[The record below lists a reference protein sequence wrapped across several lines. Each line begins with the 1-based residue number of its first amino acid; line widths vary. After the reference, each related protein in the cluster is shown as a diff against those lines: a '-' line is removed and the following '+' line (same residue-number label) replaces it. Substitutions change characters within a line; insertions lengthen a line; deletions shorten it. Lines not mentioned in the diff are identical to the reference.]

1 MCGECV
7 TIEYSAPKQNA
18 ITKVQ
23 ETFWKQ
29 QWREYKCQRSW
40 KGAMK
45 CCLPD
50 TSWLPWSWTHSG
62 YGYSTRIMRAQ
73 TYTHTC
79 VCTYTR
85 CECGRESSWEKE
97 RVQREWDREGKS
109 KYKINKYKI
118 ILKNWRKGDSQKGLV
133 ASKSTSIHPLW
144 EILIYFHLCFVVD
157 RTEIQY
163 NCDCESW
170 LKFLCPCLDVSP
182 SLLWWIYGDELCN
195 AMPKTSHS
203 IWFWYRKL

>member
-1 MCGECV
+1 ML
-7 TIEYSAPKQNA
+7 SPRS
-18 ITKVQ
+18 
-23 ETFWKQ
+23 
-29 QWREYKCQRSW
+29 RE
-40 KGAMK
+40 
-45 CCLPD
+45 
-50 TSWLPWSWTHSG
+50 HSG
-62 YGYSTRIMRAQ
+62 SSSGESINVRGAGRVLWNAVFLIHHGYHDHEHTAVMATLQESCVHKHTQ
-73 TYTHTC
+73 TYM
-79 VCTYTR
+79 CTYTR
-85 CECGRESSWEKE
+85 CECRRESSWEKE

-170 LKFLCPCLDVSP
+170 LTFLCPCLDVSP
-182 SLLWWIYGDELCN
+182 SLLWWIYGYELCN